1 MKITDIEK
9 LIETIKIIKKKGSE
23 IIYKKRDAGRLKVYS
38 IRENE
43 LVVNGPFKIVEQ
55 IMEAVGDDGS
65 E

>member
-1 MKITDIEK
+1 MKITEIDNY
-9 LIETIKIIKKKGSE
+9 IETIKKIKEKGSK

-38 IRENE
+38 IRAGE

-55 IMEAVGDDGS
+55 IMEAVGDGGS